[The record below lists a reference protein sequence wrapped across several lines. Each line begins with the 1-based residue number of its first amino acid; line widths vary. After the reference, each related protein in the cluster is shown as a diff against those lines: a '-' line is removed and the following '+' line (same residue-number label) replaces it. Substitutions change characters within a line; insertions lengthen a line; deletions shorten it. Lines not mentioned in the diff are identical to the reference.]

1 MKKRLTDKVSSC
13 GVFPRQQIW
22 VRNYQIVQ
30 EAPANAKQAK
40 ELKATEGNTSSTS
53 TSLVE
58 IGPRFVLNPIRIFR
72 GAFGGQTL
80 FQNPD
85 YVSPNE
91 IRAANKRSKGMAY
104 VDRKESQLQ
113 RKERE
118 ENIMLPEDP
127 LADVFD

>member
-1 MKKRLTDKVSSC
+1 M
-13 GVFPRQQIW
+13 
-22 VRNYQIVQ
+22 Q

-80 FQNPD
+80 FQSPD